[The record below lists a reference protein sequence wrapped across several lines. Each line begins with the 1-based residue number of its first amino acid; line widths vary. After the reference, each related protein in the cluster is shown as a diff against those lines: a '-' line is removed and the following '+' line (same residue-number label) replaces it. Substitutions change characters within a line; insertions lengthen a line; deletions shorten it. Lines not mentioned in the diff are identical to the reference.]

1 MQLIGGHPALDLAN
15 TTEPRPPGIVEVD
28 HLISPAALL
37 AWARAARVVDEAE
50 AARVEQA
57 WTAAPAA
64 GDAALADTL
73 TIRALI
79 DPVLAG
85 RDLDALSWRWAEAI
99 ARSVL
104 RPAQQKAGLQVGVEP
119 SLLIPDRLAD
129 HLVDLVRHADRRR
142 LRACPLD
149 EGGCGWLFLD
159 RSRNGSRRWCSMDE
173 CGTQVKS
180 RRLTQRRRDARPSLQ
195 PLR

>member
-1 MQLIGGHPALDLAN
+1 
-15 TTEPRPPGIVEVD
+15 TTEPRAPGLVEVD
-28 HLISPAALL
+28 HLASPAALL
-37 AWARAARVVDEAE
+37 AWAREARIVDAAE
-50 AARVEQA
+50 ATWVEQA
-57 WTAAPAA
+57 WAAAPAS
-64 GDAALADTL
+64 GDAALTDTL

-104 RPAQQKAGLQVGVEP
+104 RPAPQKARLQVGVEP
-119 SLLIPDRLAD
+119 ALLIPDRLTD
-129 HLVDLVRHADRRR
+129 QLVDLVRHADRRR

-159 RSRNGSRRWCSMDE
+159 RSRNGSRRWCSMDD

-180 RRLTQRRRDARPSLQ
+180 RRLTERRRDARPSLLPQ
-195 PLR
+195 R